1 MDVTDKRTVVVI
13 AANGAVSEVILPS
26 EDMEALHALQ
36 DLVGGPIEAR
46 PLPERKY
53 LVLNEDAK
61 LDFHFRNEIATELAL
76 KAESIQ
82 ADDYIAGTAVIVDSS
97 VLE

>member
-1 MDVTDKRTVVVI
+1 MEPDKRTVVVI
-13 AANGAVSEVILPS
+13 SASGEVSEIVLPA
-26 EDMEALHALQ
+26 EDMKALHTLQ

-46 PLPERKY
+46 PLPGRKY
-53 LVLNEDAK
+53 IVLNEDAK
-61 LDFHFRNEIATELAL
+61 LGFHFQNEVATDLAL

-82 ADDYIAGTAVIVDSS
+82 PDDYIAGTAVIVDSS

>member
-1 MDVTDKRTVVVI
+1 MDITDKRTVIVI
-13 AANGAVSEVILPS
+13 AANDAVSEVILPS
-26 EDMEALHALQ
+26 EEMEALHTLQ
-36 DLVGGPIEAR
+36 DLVGGPIEAI

-53 LVLNEDAK
+53 LVLSEDAK
-61 LDFHFRNEIATELAL
+61 QDFHFRNEIATELAL

-82 ADDYIAGTAVIVDSS
+82 PDDYIAGTAVIVDSS